1 MDSRSHHRTL
11 ALTLGALLTAVL
23 TTAAQ
28 GPDPSKVEI
37 STIKITDS
45 FYALEGAGGRMGVLT
60 GPDGIFIVDSSFAP
74 VTEKV
79 VAAIRKI
86 SNAPLRF
93 LVNTHVHGDHSG
105 GNENFA
111 KLGVT
116 LLSRPML
123 RARLIK
129 PSPPPGGGPTPAPAP
144 AAALPTVTYDARTIV
159 HLNGEAIELV
169 PLVAAHTDGDTG
181 VRFPRADVVM
191 TGDVYRSAGYPA
203 VDLAAGGTIKG
214 MIDSLNTLIELS
226 GPATKVLPGHGP
238 IVDRAAL
245 VAHRDMAVVVRD
257 RVAKMVQG
265 GQTEAQ
271 VVGSKPTKDFD
282 DKYGNA
288 IPNGDR
294 FVSALYTELKA
305 AGSR

>member
-1 MDSRSHHRTL
+1 M
-11 ALTLGALLTAVL
+11 ALTLGTLLAAVL
-23 TTAAQ
+23 TTSAQ
-28 GPDPSKVEI
+28 GPEPSKVEI
-37 STIKITDS
+37 SAIKITDS
-45 FYALEGAGGRMGVLT
+45 FYALEGAGGRMRVLT
-60 GPDGIFIVDSSFAP
+60 GPDGIFVVDSSFAS
-74 VTEKV
+74 VSEKV
-79 VAAIRKI
+79 AAAIRTI

-144 AAALPTVTYDARTIV
+144 AGALPTITYDSRTII

-214 MIDSLNTLIELS
+214 D
-226 GPATKVLPGHGP
+226 
-238 IVDRAAL
+238 DRL
-245 VAHRDMAVVVRD
+245 TQHAHRVVWASDQGASRP
-257 RVAKMVQG
+257 RAYRRSRRAHVA
-265 GQTEAQ
+265 
-271 VVGSKPTKDFD
+271 P
-282 DKYGNA
+282 
-288 IPNGDR
+288 
-294 FVSALYTELKA
+294 
-305 AGSR
+305 

>member
-1 MDSRSHHRTL
+1 MNPIKNVCRL
-11 ALTLGALLTAVL
+11 AVAIAAVSGAAA
-23 TTAAQ
+23 TTSAQ
-28 GPDPSKVEI
+28 GPDLSKVEI
-37 STIKITDS
+37 VTKQVAQN

-60 GPDGIFIVDSSFAP
+60 GADGVFLVDSSFAP

-79 VAAIRKI
+79 VAAIRTV
-86 SNAPLRF
+86 SSAPLRF

-105 GNENFA
+105 GNANFA

-116 LLSRPML
+116 ILSRPML

-129 PSPPPGGGPTPAPAP
+129 PSPPPAGGPAPAPAP
-144 AAALPTVTYDARTIV
+144 AAALPAITYDARTIV

-169 PLVAAHTDGDTG
+169 PLVGAHTDGDTA
-181 VRFPRADVVM
+181 VRIPGPDVLM

-203 VDLAAGGTIKG
+203 IDRAAGGTLKG
-214 MIDSLNTLIELS
+214 MMDALNMLVDLA

-245 VAHRDMAVVVRD
+245 VAHRDMAVIVRD
-257 RVAKMVQG
+257 RVAKLVQA
-265 GQTEAQ
+265 GQSEEQ
-271 VVGSKPTKDFD
+271 VIAAKLTKDYD
-282 DKYGNA
+282 DRFGNA

-294 FVSALYTELKA
+294 FVSSVYAELKS
-305 AGSR
+305 GTTR

>member
-1 MDSRSHHRTL
+1 MDSHKNPQTL
-11 ALTLGALLTAVL
+11 AMMAVALLTAL
-23 TTAAQ
+23 TVSAQ

-37 STIKITDS
+37 SAIKITDS

-60 GPDGIFIVDSSFAP
+60 GPEGIFVVDSSFAP

-116 LLSRPML
+116 VLSRPML

-144 AAALPTVTYDARTIV
+144 AGALPTITYDSRTIV

-214 MIDSLNTLIELS
+214 MIESLTTLIELA

-257 RVAKMVQG
+257 RVAKMVQS

-271 VVGSKPTKDFD
+271 VVASQPTKDFD

-294 FVSALYTELKA
+294 FVTALYTELKA

>member
-1 MDSRSHHRTL
+1 MSSHANHRTL
-11 ALTLGALLTAVL
+11 ALTLATLLAAAL
-23 TTAAQ
+23 TTSAQ
-28 GPDPSKVEI
+28 GPDPSKVDI
-37 STIKITDS
+37 SAVKITES

-60 GPDGIFIVDSSFAP
+60 GPDGIFVVDSSFAT
-74 VTEKV
+74 VTDKV

-93 LVNTHVHGDHSG
+93 VVNTHVHGDHSG

-123 RARLIK
+123 RARLIT
-129 PSPPPGGGPTPAPAP
+129 PSPPPGGGPAPAPAP
-144 AAALPTVTYDARTIV
+144 AGALPTLTYDARTIV
-159 HLNGEAIELV
+159 HMNGEAIELV

-214 MIDSLNTLIELS
+214 MVESLNTLIELT
-226 GPATKVLPGHGP
+226 GPSTKVLPGHGP

-257 RVAKMVQG
+257 RVAKMVQS

-271 VVGSKPTKDFD
+271 VVASKPTKDFD

-294 FVSALYTELKA
+294 FVGALYTELKA
-305 AGSR
+305 LGSR

>member
-1 MDSRSHHRTL
+1 MDSRKLLRTI
-11 ALTLGALLTAVL
+11 AATLIALLVVVL

-37 STIKITDS
+37 SAVRITDS

-116 LLSRPML
+116 LLSRPLL

-129 PSPPPGGGPTPAPAP
+129 PSPPPGGGAAPAPAP

-159 HLNGEAIELV
+159 HLNGEAIELL

-214 MIDSLNTLIELS
+214 MIESLNTLIELS

-305 AGSR
+305 AGSQ

>member
-1 MDSRSHHRTL
+1 MDSRRHLRTI
-11 ALTLGALLTAVL
+11 ALTLAALLVVAL
-23 TTAAQ
+23 TTTAQ

-37 STIKITDS
+37 SAVKITDS

-129 PSPPPGGGPTPAPAP
+129 PSPPPGGGPAPAPAP

-226 GPATKVLPGHGP
+226 GAATKVLPGHGP

-245 VAHRDMAVVVRD
+245 VAHRDMAVIVRD

-282 DKYGNA
+282 DRYGNA

>member
-1 MDSRSHHRTL
+1 MDSRKLLRTIAATL
-11 ALTLGALLTAVL
+11 IALFVVVL

-37 STIKITDS
+37 SAVKITDS
-45 FYALEGAGGRMGVLT
+45 FHALEGAGGRMGVLT

-144 AAALPTVTYDARTIV
+144 AAALPTITYDARTIV
-159 HLNGEAIELV
+159 HLNGEAIEIV

-214 MIDSLNTLIELS
+214 MIESLNTLIELS

-257 RVAKMVQG
+257 RVAKMVQS
-265 GQTEAQ
+265 GQSEAQ

-294 FVSALYTELKA
+294 FVGALYTELKA
-305 AGSR
+305 AGPQ

>member
-1 MDSRSHHRTL
+1 M
-11 ALTLGALLTAVL
+11 ALTLGTLLAAVL
-23 TTAAQ
+23 ATSAQ
-28 GPDPSKVEI
+28 GPEPSKVEI
-37 STIKITDS
+37 SAIKITDS
-45 FYALEGAGGRMGVLT
+45 FYALEGAGGRMGALT
-60 GPDGIFIVDSSFAP
+60 GPDGIFVVDSSFAS
-74 VTEKV
+74 VSEKV
-79 VAAIRKI
+79 GAAIRKI

-144 AAALPTVTYDARTIV
+144 AGALPTITYDSRTII

-203 VDLAAGGTIKG
+203 VDLAAGGTIRG

-245 VAHRDMAVVVRD
+245 TAHRDMAVVVRD
-257 RVAKMVQG
+257 RVTKMVQA

-271 VVGSKPTKDFD
+271 VVASKPTKDFD

-294 FVSALYTELKA
+294 FVAALYTELKA
-305 AGSR
+305 GGSR

>member
-1 MDSRSHHRTL
+1 VGTL
-11 ALTLGALLTAVL
+11 LAAALM
-23 TTAAQ
+23 TAAQ
-28 GPDPSKVEI
+28 GPDPSEVEI
-37 STIKITDS
+37 TPVKISDS

-60 GPDGIFIVDSSFAP
+60 GPDGIFVVDSSFAP
-74 VTEKV
+74 MTEKV

-105 GNENFA
+105 GNENLA

-144 AAALPTVTYDARTIV
+144 AGALPTITYDARAVV

-214 MIDSLNTLIELS
+214 MIDSLNALIELS

-257 RVAKMVQG
+257 RVAKMVQA

-271 VVGSKPTKDFD
+271 IVASKPTKDFD

-294 FVSALYTELKA
+294 FVAALYTELKA
-305 AGSR
+305 GPR